1 MLPIV
6 FKRLFGGFGWLMLG
20 LCGPALADA
29 TLEYSGRADSQAY
42 RVLVKG
48 DKVRLEQDARGAM
61 YSIFRA
67 EQQRMLNVN
76 RKRRQYIAIDAVS
89 TQAMAERMQ
98 TMRSQM
104 LDKLPPQQ
112 RAQMAEQLQA
122 GQSAPQMATR
132 PTEQRQQ
139 INGIA
144 CRVYEVLRDGQV
156 VGQLCLAQA
165 DDLAGLSPAEYDSL
179 MALNAFNRRMA
190 KMAQPQTDFGMQGLE
205 MAGIPVRVVGP
216 DGKPVMELKRVS
228 RQELSADLFTVPQGY
243 RQFDPLQAG
252 PSGRQ

>member
-6 FKRLFGGFGWLMLG
+6 FKRLLGGFGWLMLG
-20 LCGPALADA
+20 LCGTALADA
-29 TLEYSGRADSQAY
+29 TLEYSGRADRQAY

-61 YSIFRA
+61 YSIFR
-67 EQQRMLNVN
+67 
-76 RKRRQYIAIDAVS
+76 
-89 TQAMAERMQ
+89 
-98 TMRSQM
+98 
-104 LDKLPPQQ
+104 
-112 RAQMAEQLQA
+112 AEQLQA

-165 DDLAGLSPAEYDSL
+165 DDLSGLSPAEYNSL

-190 KMAQPQTDFGMQGLE
+190 KVAQPQTDFGMQGLE

-216 DGKPVMELKRVS
+216 DGKPVMELTRVS
-228 RQELSADLFTVPQGY
+228 HQALSADLFTVPQGY